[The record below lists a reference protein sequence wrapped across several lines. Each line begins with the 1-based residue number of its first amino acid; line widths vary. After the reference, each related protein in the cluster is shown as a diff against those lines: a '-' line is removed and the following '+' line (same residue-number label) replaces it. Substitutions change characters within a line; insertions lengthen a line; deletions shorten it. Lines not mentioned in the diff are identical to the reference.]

1 MVLSGGCT
9 LKVNFVFFLLL
20 SVTLYGQST
29 SPVAKSAAKQPVKSA
44 SVQHAQWTETAQAF
58 SGVTQKQFTDSGLA
72 KLTPDEFVQL
82 MLAVADSRQE
92 AVEENKRLQVTYTC
106 GPVPADYDKV
116 KVYVDVSDKTP
127 SELASGIRQRL
138 RGMSDVEVVYSPIEA
153 DLGVGLL
160 GFENELQTGRKTGY
174 SVSVV
179 TYDPCKGSL
188 GSNEWSIR
196 MLNNQFIVTDATASG
211 VVESILANIDTND
224 LENTRKLH
232 AAIKSSGRR
241 K

>member
-106 GPVPADYDKV
+106 GPVPANYDKV

-127 SELASGIRQRL
+127 
-138 RGMSDVEVVYSPIEA
+138 SDVEVVYSPIEA